1 MQARGRQNRSS
12 PMDLV
17 LQCTMS
23 LHPHRWAGS
32 GPCLSLLPI
41 SSRGHDNVIPNVGR
55 GAGGRGGTREC
66 DGPLIALLRRG
77 GADAFLMPRVS
88 CLACFFLTRPAPLP
102 RRSGVKK
109 GLIISLVMMGAGA
122 AMSGGSSLQR
132 WYPGALAVLCAI
144 GGLAPLRP
152 AASPCA
158 GMAGP
163 IDDTA
168 RRIAPTGIRNRVAAI
183 LHNALARHRAGRP
196 RPATAVPER
205 GIMADSPP

>member
-1 MQARGRQNRSS
+1 MQAPGRQDGSS
-12 PMDLV
+12 PMDLM

-23 LHPHRWAGS
+23 PLPHRGTGS

-41 SSRGHDNVIPNVGR
+41 SSRGHDNVIPSVGR

-66 DGPLIALLRRG
+66 DGPLIALRRRG
-77 GADAFLMPRVS
+77 GANAFLMPRVS

-132 WYPGALAVLCAI
+132 WYPGALAGLCAI
-144 GGLAPLRP
+144 GGP
-152 AASPCA
+152 ALLQAVVRPCA
-158 GMAGP
+158 DMAGP

-168 RRIAPTGIRNRVAAI
+168 RRIAPTGFRNTVAAI
-183 LHNALARHRAGRP
+183 LRSVPTGHRAG
-196 RPATAVPER
+196 PATAVPER

>member
-1 MQARGRQNRSS
+1 
-12 PMDLV
+12 MDLV

-32 GPCLSLLPI
+32 DPGSPLFPI
-41 SSRGHDNVIPNVGR
+41 CSRGHDNVIPGAGR
-55 GAGGRGGTREC
+55 GRGGRGGTREC

-88 CLACFFLTRPAPLP
+88 CLARFFPTRPAPP
-102 RRSGVKK
+102 PGRSGVKN
-109 GLIISLVMMGAGA
+109 GLIIGLAVMGVGA
-122 AMSGGSSLQR
+122 AMSGGFSIQR
-132 WYPGALAVLCAI
+132 WYPGALAGLCAI
-144 GGLAPLRP
+144 GGP
-152 AASPCA
+152 ALLQAVVRPCA
-158 GMAGP
+158 DMAGP

-168 RRIAPTGIRNRVAAI
+168 RRIARTGIRNRVAAI